1 MERNKFF
8 NSSSM
13 RETPEGRAFR
23 ARTAARMSSEM
34 AAEDKL
40 DSDRRAGDAVARERE
55 KGEARRLKEVADAE
69 A

>member
-1 MERNKFF
+1 
-8 NSSSM
+8 
-13 RETPEGRAFR
+13 
-23 ARTAARMSSEM
+23 MSSEM